1 MNNTFYL
8 DKTALEQFGDNNNDV
23 FTFKI
28 ICSKEDKEEVLLW
41 IRGSKEKV
49 LRAARYLKT
58 HSHVYEHIDIVMVS
72 ENVNNVFTINYTDET
87 NPPED
92 GHETIDEVDKDAET
106 NSNADSEES
115 DARKEEEKKQAEE
128 VDDENNDGT

>member
-72 ENVNNVFTINYTDET
+72 ENVENVFTINYNDET

-92 GHETIDEVDKDAET
+92 GHESINEEDNDAET

-128 VDDENNDGT
+128 DENENNDGT